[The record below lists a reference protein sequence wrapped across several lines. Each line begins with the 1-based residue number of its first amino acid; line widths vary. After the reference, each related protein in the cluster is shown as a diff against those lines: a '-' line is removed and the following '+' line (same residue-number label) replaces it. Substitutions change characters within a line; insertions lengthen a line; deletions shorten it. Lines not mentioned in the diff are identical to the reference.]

1 MIPPAS
7 RWPLKSAF
15 TSCRSAKTFSDVKL
29 ACAPAVLEQCI
40 GFDGDG
46 MFEAG
51 LGAAI
56 SASWRQCSLGSW
68 PRFSPDRSDTKSK
81 RWKNDVGATLVVA
94 SLPDAM
100 NGATTRGAP
109 TAGDVARHCNA
120 GDMAALQY
128 DRNRWR

>member
-1 MIPPAS
+1 M
-7 RWPLKSAF
+7 
-15 TSCRSAKTFSDVKL
+15 L
-29 ACAPAVLEQCI
+29 AGIAAP
-40 GFDGDG
+40 
-46 MFEAG
+46 
-51 LGAAI
+51 
-56 SASWRQCSLGSW
+56 
-68 PRFSPDRSDTKSK
+68 FSPDRSDIVIKSK

-94 SLPDAM
+94 PLPGAM